1 MPPTA
6 LNKHISSYSAITE
19 ATPPQWL
26 VVKTKPRAEKK
37 LAQQL
42 QAQGLA
48 CYAIT
53 YTTLRQW
60 SDRKK
65 RVELP
70 LIPGVV
76 FVEYTNDPIHNL
88 YQYALV
94 QGILKEFG
102 QRALVRAQELD
113 NLLVLARAW
122 SGEAVCM
129 DTDGPALQTGD
140 WVEVTHG
147 QFKGLR
153 GTLTDIKGQHRLVVR
168 LEALQWA
175 VTLDISKSQVKKLNN
190 SAA

>member
-1 MPPTA
+1 
-6 LNKHISSYSAITE
+6 
-19 ATPPQWL
+19 

-42 QAQGLA
+42 AARGMR

-53 YTTLRQW
+53 YTTMRQW

-65 RVELP
+65 KVALP

-76 FVEYTNDPIHNL
+76 FLEHHVNNLSAL

-94 QGILKEFG
+94 QGVLKEFG
-102 QRALVRAQELD
+102 QPALVKTHEID
-113 NLLVLARAW
+113 NLLLLAKAW
-122 SGEAVCM
+122 SGDAVP
-129 DTDGPALQTGD
+129 TDRVGPHLCEGD

-153 GTLTDIKGQHRLVVR
+153 GTLTELKGQHRLVVT
-168 LEALQWA
+168 LDALQWA
-175 VTLDISKSQVKKLNN
+175 VTLDISKSQVKKLHH

>member
-1 MPPTA
+1 MSVLAPDKPI
-6 LNKHISSYSAITE
+6 LLKE
-19 ATPPQWL
+19 APLVLQWL

-42 QAQGLA
+42 SAQGIP

-65 RVELP
+65 KVELP

-76 FVEYTNDPIHNL
+76 FVANSMDNLSAL

-94 QGILKEFG
+94 QGVLKEFG
-102 QRALVRAQELD
+102 QPALVKWHEIN
-113 NLLVLARAW
+113 NLLLLAKAW
-122 SGEAVCM
+122 SGDEVQLDM
-129 DTDGPALQTGD
+129 GGPNLSTGD
-140 WVEVTHG
+140 WVEVTQG
-147 QFKGLR
+147 QFKGMR
-153 GTLTDIKGQHRLVVR
+153 GTLTELKGQHRLVVA
-168 LEALQWA
+168 LEVLQWA
-175 VTLDISKSQVKKLNN
+175 VTLDISKSKVKKLNN